1 MLTQLGLAV
10 VLMVAGAATAVAAG
24 DQDQAEGGEAIPPAT
39 GPPAPVP
46 PVPLQSTVPE
56 QYCREYTMVATIAG
70 RQQQIVGIACL
81 RPDGTWEIA
90 GAPAPLR

>member
-1 MLTQLGLAV
+1 MLKQLGLAV
-10 VLMVAGAATAVAAG
+10 VLVVAGAATAAAAG
-24 DQDQAEGGEAIPPAT
+24 DQDQADGGEAIPPAT
-39 GPPAPVP
+39 GPPAP
-46 PVPLQSTVPE
+46 PVTLQSAVPE

-81 RPDGTWEIA
+81 RPDGAWEVA